1 MREFINLIDN
11 LFEVTISK
19 YGPGEQFLIS
29 DSIHGQK
36 FSAELSRQG
45 IDTGG
50 YIELIDPATVSEFDA
65 TLQLG
70 RGQDQYAFKN
80 DKGQT
85 WLVVGSNSAIQ
96 NPLVHYTAS
105 GAEKPKVANK
115 GEIAEGIL
123 GAAMF
128 AKFTKRRGNENIATV
143 TPDDIA
149 SILSQLKLTGEDTY
163 QVTVNDAN
171 SQISD
176 TISFIL
182 KLKTG
187 PYKDLMDP
195 AKRSLVTSEFL
206 SAAAYVNSPM
216 AERYSKYFYLNGKA
230 DEINIVADG
239 AASETDKKTDVW
251 VGVKETSGQMR
262 YLRLNT
268 SLKIGGIKQ
277 FGQVGGADMTS
288 MIKLWNY
295 FGIDVSKYTQQFNTL
310 NRENQF
316 EALAYIYKL
325 VTEELARNL
334 MGDNDTKEA
343 QFVDILAHAIT
354 HFATLGDP
362 SVELVDFN
370 KGGFKILRFKNL
382 RDKLSKVNLTA
393 TYLGGKARPEIIIH
407 DVTNP
412 KRILLHIRVKIE
424 TLKSGNIYIRSVIEK
439 GKLLEEI
446 TMVQQRAWDDQSRD
460 LRSTSIKVP
469 RQKR

>member
-1 MREFINLIDN
+1 MREFINLIDT
-11 LFEVTISK
+11 LVEVTISK
-19 YGPGEQFLIS
+19 YGPGTQFLIS
-29 DSIHGQK
+29 DSLDGQK
-36 FSAELSRQG
+36 LSTALSQQG
-45 IDTGG
+45 IDTSGH
-50 YIELIDPATVSEFDA
+50 IELVDLATVSEFDA

-70 RGQDQYAFKN
+70 RGQDRYGFKN

-85 WLVVGSNSAIQ
+85 WLAVGSNSAIQ

-105 GAEKPKVANK
+105 GAETPKVTNK

-128 AKFTKRRGNENIATV
+128 AKFTKRRADENIATV
-143 TPDDIA
+143 TPNDI
-149 SILSQLKLTGEDTY
+149 SNILSQLKMTGEDTY

-171 SQISD
+171 SQIAD
-176 TISFIL
+176 IISFVL

-195 AKRSLVTSEFL
+195 TKRNLIANEFL
-206 SAAAYVNSPM
+206 SASAYVNSPM

-230 DEINIVADG
+230 DEISIVADG

-251 VGVKETSGQMR
+251 VGVKEATGQMR
-262 YLRLNT
+262 YLKLNT

-295 FGIDVSKYTQQFNTL
+295 FGIDVSKYTAQFDTL
-310 NRENQF
+310 SRENQF
-316 EALAYIYKL
+316 EALSYIYKL

-334 MGDNDTKEA
+334 MGDNDTDEA

-354 HFATLGDP
+354 HFATLGD
-362 SVELVDFN
+362 SNVELVDFD

-382 RDKLSKVNLTA
+382 KEKLSKVNLTA
-393 TYLGGKARPEIIIH
+393 TYRSDKARPEIIIH
-407 DVTNP
+407 DVANP

-424 TLKSGNIYIRSVIEK
+424 TLKSGNVYIRSIIEK

-446 TMVQQRAWDDQSRD
+446 TIVQQRAWDEQSRD
-460 LRSTSIKVP
+460 LRTTSIKVP